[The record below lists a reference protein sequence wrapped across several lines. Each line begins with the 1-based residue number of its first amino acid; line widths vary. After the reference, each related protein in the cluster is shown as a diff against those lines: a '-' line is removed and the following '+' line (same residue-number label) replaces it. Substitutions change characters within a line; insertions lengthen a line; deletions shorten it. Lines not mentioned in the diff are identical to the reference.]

1 MVLNMISTVSMIGI
15 GKVYENLMVDVRQ
28 TNRKLVTRAENIV
41 MEAVGCQRE
50 EAKAALQEAGGEAK
64 LAITKM
70 LLGCDIKTARECL
83 EKAGG
88 KVKTAVSQRKQ
99 EAEK

>member
-1 MVLNMISTVSMIGI
+1 MIGI

-41 MEAVGCQRE
+41 MEAVGCQEKKQKQLFRKPE
-50 EAKAALQEAGGEAK
+50 ERQNWRLQRCFWGATLKLQENAWKKQAK
-64 LAITKM
+64 S
-70 LLGCDIKTARECL
+70 EN
-83 EKAGG
+83 
-88 KVKTAVSQRKQ
+88 AVSQRKQ